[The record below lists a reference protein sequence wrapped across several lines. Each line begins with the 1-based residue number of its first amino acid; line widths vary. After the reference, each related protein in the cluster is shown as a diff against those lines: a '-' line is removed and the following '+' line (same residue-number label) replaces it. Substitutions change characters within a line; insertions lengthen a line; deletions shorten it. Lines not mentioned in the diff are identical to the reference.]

1 MLLKEIESFLEEDVG
16 HEDYEE
22 IVPYTD
28 CRAEITARE
37 EGVLAGLEE
46 AKQIFDYFSV
56 QCSSEFEDGDEVKS
70 GDVILTVRGAGARV
84 LKAERLVLNF
94 LGRMSGVAT
103 LTSRFVKEVRKV
115 RERGKQEKGGK
126 QEEVRVAG
134 TRKTTP
140 GFRKYEKKAISI
152 GGGDPHRFGLY
163 EAVIIKDN
171 CIKLMGLENAVRR
184 AKERVSFTRKIEVEV
199 ESVEDALKAA
209 ELGVDIIMLDNMPV
223 EEVRECVRL
232 LTERSLRDSGSGGSG
247 GLILEASGR
256 IKQENVKEFAATGV
270 DVVSIGAI
278 THSARSLGFS
288 LDVVKK
294 E

>member
-28 CRAEITARE
+28 CEAEITVKE

-46 AKQIFDYFSV
+46 AKQIFDYLSV
-56 QCSSEFEDGDEVKS
+56 QYSSEFEDGDKIKS
-70 GDVILTVRGAGARV
+70 GDTIFTVRGAGARV

-103 LTSRFVKEVRKV
+103 LTNTFVNEARKV
-115 RERGKQEKGGK
+115 NERVK
-126 QEEVRVAG
+126 VAG

-140 GFRKYEKKAISI
+140 GFRKYEKKAIAI

-171 CIKLMGLENAVRR
+171 YIKLMGLENAIKK
-184 AKERVSFTRKIEVEV
+184 AKEKVSFTRKIEVEV
-199 ESVEDALKAA
+199 ESIADALRAA
-209 ELGVDIIMLDNMPV
+209 DLKVDIIMLDNMPAA
-223 EEVRECVRL
+223 EVKECVRL
-232 LTERSLRDSGSGGSG
+232 LTERGIRD
-247 GLILEASGR
+247 GLILEASGGLNLDN
-256 IKQENVKEFAATGV
+256 IKDFASTGV
-270 DVVSIGAI
+270 DVVSSGMLTRA
-278 THSARSLGFS
+278 AKWLGFS
-288 LDVVKK
+288 LDVVEK

>member
-28 CRAEITARE
+28 CKAEITVKE
-37 EGVLAGLEE
+37 EGVLAGLDEV
-46 AKQIFDYFSV
+46 KQIFDYLSV
-56 QCSSEFEDGDEVKS
+56 QYSSEFEDGDRIKS
-70 GDVILTVRGAGARV
+70 DDTILTVRGAGAKI

-103 LTSRFVKEVRKV
+103 LTNMFVNEARKV
-115 RERGKQEKGGK
+115 DSRIK
-126 QEEVRVAG
+126 VAG

-140 GFRKYEKKAISI
+140 GFRKYEKKAIAL

-171 CIKLMGLENAVRR
+171 YIKLMGLENAIKKARE
-184 AKERVSFTRKIEVEV
+184 KTSFTRKIEVEV
-199 ESVEDALKAA
+199 ESITDALRAA
-209 ELGVDIIMLDNMPV
+209 ELKVDIVMLDNMKAA
-223 EEVRECVRL
+223 EVKECVRL
-232 LTERSLRDSGSGGSG
+232 LNERGIRDEV
-247 GLILEASGR
+247 ILEASGGINR
-256 IKQENVKEFAATGV
+256 ENIKEFASTGV
-270 DVVSIGAI
+270 DVVSSGMI
-278 THSARSLGFS
+278 THSAKWLGFS
-288 LDVVKK
+288 LNVV

>member
-28 CRAEITARE
+28 CKAEITVKE

-46 AKQIFDYFSV
+46 VKQIFDYLFV
-56 QCSSEFEDGDEVKS
+56 QYSSEFEDGDRIKN
-70 GDVILTVRGAGARV
+70 GDTILAVRGAGARI

-103 LTSRFVKEVRKV
+103 LTNMFVNEARKV
-115 RERGKQEKGGK
+115 NERVK
-126 QEEVRVAG
+126 VAG

-140 GFRKYEKKAISI
+140 GFRKYEKKAIAI

-171 CIKLMGLENAVRR
+171 YIKLMGLENAIKK
-184 AKERVSFTRKIEVEV
+184 AKEKASFTRKIEVEV
-199 ESVEDALKAA
+199 ESIADALRAA
-209 ELGVDIIMLDNMPV
+209 ELKIVDIIMLDNMPAA
-223 EEVRECVRL
+223 EVKECVRL
-232 LTERSLRDSGSGGSG
+232 VNERGLRDD
-247 GLILEASGR
+247 LILEASGE
-256 IKQENVKEFAATGV
+256 IKRNNIRDFASTGV
-270 DVVSIGAI
+270 DVVSSGML
-278 THSARSLGFS
+278 TRSAKWLGFS
-288 LDVVKK
+288 LDVV

>member
-28 CRAEITARE
+28 CEAEITVKE
-37 EGVLAGLEE
+37 EGGGVLAGLEE
-46 AKQIFDYFSV
+46 AKQIFDYLSV
-56 QCSSEFEDGDEVKS
+56 QYSSEFEDGDRIKS
-70 GDVILTVRGAGARV
+70 GDTIMTVRGAGARV

-103 LTSRFVKEVRKV
+103 LTNTFVNEARKV
-115 RERGKQEKGGK
+115 NERVK
-126 QEEVRVAG
+126 VAG

-140 GFRKYEKKAISI
+140 GFRKYEKKAIAI

-171 CIKLMGLENAVRR
+171 YIKLMGLENAIKK
-184 AKERVSFTRKIEVEV
+184 AKEKVSFTRKIEVEV
-199 ESVEDALKAA
+199 ESIADALRAA
-209 ELGVDIIMLDNMPV
+209 DLKVDIIMLDNMPAA
-223 EEVRECVRL
+223 EVKECVRL
-232 LTERSLRDSGSGGSG
+232 LTERGIRD
-247 GLILEASGR
+247 GLILEASGGLNLDN
-256 IKQENVKEFAATGV
+256 IKDFASTGV
-270 DVVSIGAI
+270 DVVSSGMLTRA
-278 THSARSLGFS
+278 AKWLGFS
-288 LDVVKK
+288 LEVVEK

>member
-1 MLLKEIESFLEEDVG
+1 MAMLLKEIENFLEEDVG

-22 IVPYTD
+22 IVPHTD
-28 CRAEITARE
+28 CKAEITVKE

-46 AKQIFDYFSV
+46 VKLMFDYMSV
-56 QCSSEFEDGDEVKS
+56 QYSSEFGDGDKIKS
-70 GDVILTVRGAGARV
+70 GDIILTVKGDGAKI

-103 LTSRFVKEVRKV
+103 LTNVFVNETRKV
-115 RERGKQEKGGK
+115 NEHVK
-126 QEEVRVAG
+126 VAG

-171 CIKLMGLENAVRR
+171 HIKLMGLENAIKK
-184 AKERVSFTRKIEVEV
+184 AKEKVSFTRKIEVEV
-199 ESVEDALKAA
+199 ESIADALRAA
-209 ELGVDIIMLDNMPV
+209 ELKVDIIMLDNMTAA
-223 EEVRECVRL
+223 EVKECVRL
-232 LTERSLRDSGSGGSG
+232 LNEGEFRD
-247 GLILEASGR
+247 GLILEASGGVNMR
-256 IKQENVKEFAATGV
+256 NIKEFASTGV
-270 DVVSIGAI
+270 DVVSIGML
-278 THSARSLGFS
+278 THAAKWLGFS
-288 LDVVKK
+288 MNVV